1 MPKRKHTRLKT
12 PQSAGKRGSIDKTFF
27 ILAIGLTIL
36 GLLSVANTS
45 APLASASFRDPF
57 FFVKQQAMWA
67 VVGLGALVIGAT
79 IPMDFFK
86 KYSKYQFYVCVFL
99 LLLVLIPGF
108 GSRLLGARR
117 WISLGPVGFQPS
129 ELIKISIALY
139 FAGLADR
146 SAPLKH
152 YVWALGIVCGL
163 IMLQPDLGTTITV
176 VSVAFAQIFTIGF
189 PLFQIG
195 FIGVVGVIAAAILSL
210 SSEYRRARLAT
221 FFLPH
226 DDPSGVDYHVRQIL
240 IALGSGGVLGRGLG
254 QSRQKQLFL
263 PETAT
268 DSVFAVIAEELG
280 FFGATA
286 VLFLLAFFVLR
297 AFKIARTAPDTFT
310 QTFAVGISGWIAAQT
325 FFNIAAMVAL
335 TPLTGIPLPFF
346 SYGGSS
352 LTMLLAGIGILL
364 NISRLSKHE

>member
-1 MPKRKHTRLKT
+1 MPKRTHTRLKL
-12 PQSAGKRGSIDKTFF
+12 PQTQVKRGSIDKTFF
-27 ILAIGLTIL
+27 ILAVVLTIL
-36 GLLSVANTS
+36 GLFSVANTS

-57 FFVKQQAMWA
+57 FFVRQQAMWA

-86 KYSKYQFYVCVFL
+86 KYSKYQFYFCLIL
-99 LLLVLIPGF
+99 LVLVLIPGF

-117 WISLGPVGFQPS
+117 WLYLGPVGFQPS
-129 ELIKISIALY
+129 EVIKISVALF

-146 SAPLKH
+146 GAPIKH
-152 YVWALGIVCGL
+152 YVWSLGIVCGL
-163 IMLQPDLGTTITV
+163 IMLQPDLGTTISV
-176 VSVAFAQIFTIGF
+176 VSVAFAQIFVIGF
-189 PLFQIG
+189 PLMQIG
-195 FIGVVGVIAAAILSL
+195 VIGITGVIAAGVLSL

-240 IALGSGGVLGRGLG
+240 IALGSGGVFGRGLG

-286 VLFLLAFFVLR
+286 VLLLLAFFVLR
-297 AFKIARTAPDTFT
+297 AFRIASNAPDTFT
-310 QTFAVGISGWIAAQT
+310 RTFAVGIAAWLAAQT
-325 FFNIAAMVAL
+325 FFNIAAMVSL

-364 NISRLSKHE
+364 NISRLSHK